1 MERLDIR
8 LMGREYSVTVK
19 PEERESLQAAVAL
32 VDEKMQQLAGKTTS
46 GGELLAV
53 MTALNIAHEFIQSRH
68 VGGVDL
74 AGSRRRISTM
84 VEGID
89 EALAKQEKLF

>member
-1 MERLDIR
+1 MERLDIH

-53 MTALNIAHEFIQSRH
+53 MTALNIAHEFIQSRAG
-68 VGGVDL
+68 GGVDL
-74 AGSRRRISTM
+74 AGSRRRISAM
-84 VEGID
+84 AEHID
-89 EALAKQEKLF
+89 DALAKQEKLF